1 MVEDLRNILVYVCCV
16 LMLLLAIVLLFGF
29 LIVAVKYVIT
39 LI

>member
-1 MVEDLRNILVYVCCV
+1 MIEDLRDILVYVCYV